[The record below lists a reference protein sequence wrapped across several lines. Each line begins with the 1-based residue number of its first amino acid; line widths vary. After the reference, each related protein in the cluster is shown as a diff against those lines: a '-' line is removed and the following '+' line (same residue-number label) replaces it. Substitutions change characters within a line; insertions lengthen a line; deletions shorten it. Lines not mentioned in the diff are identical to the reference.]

1 MISSLLSTVFGWLTG
16 STLDRILSTVDK
28 KIQLQGDR
36 EKLKTDI
43 ILESYRSRT
52 DYMKAGGLWL
62 MLIYAVP
69 LGIWFASVCIYSMLF
84 CADCAFPQTWTI
96 AALPAPLDE
105 WAGLIVISIF
115 GVVGVSNFRK

>member
-1 MISSLLSTVFGWLTG
+1 MISFITKLFEWLSGGVL
-16 STLDRILSTVDK
+16 SRVLDTVDK

-43 ILESYRSRT
+43 ILEHYRSRS

-62 MLIYAVP
+62 MLLFAVP

-84 CADCAFPQTWTI
+84 CAGCAFPQTWTI